1 MSELIVVPGRRL
13 GRLSPRTDRRTLHM
27 SKYVKALAPP
37 PANCGYVSA
46 IASWPMDL
54 NDCLGDCT
62 FAAADHMIEQWT
74 GYANPPAVLIT
85 DEQTLDAYE
94 AVSGYNPNDSSSDN
108 GAVMLDVLKYWR
120 ATGIG
125 GHKIVAYVSVNFK
138 DHTEVMQ
145 AVQLFG
151 NCYVGI
157 SLPVSAQNP
166 VPGFNG
172 NPVWSTPGGGP
183 VGDGA
188 PGSWGG
194 HSVPIVG
201 YGVDGEGNAGT
212 EVITWGQV
220 YDMTWG
226 FVDNYVEEAWAVLSA
241 DWIEPDKLA
250 PSGFS
255 LSELQADLRDV
266 TGQTVALTEK
276 RSTQVR
282 LSHLLRK

>member
-1 MSELIVVPGRRL
+1 MVTTEFADRGRSDAETESARKRL
-13 GRLSPRTDRRTLHM
+13 PER
-27 SKYVKALAPP
+27 
-37 PANCGYVSA
+37 
-46 IASWPMDL
+46 
-54 NDCLGDCT
+54 
-62 FAAADHMIEQWT
+62 
-74 GYANPPAVLIT
+74 
-85 DEQTLDAYE
+85 
-94 AVSGYNPNDSSSDN
+94 AVSVVECDCS
-108 GAVMLDVLKYWR
+108 GADATPSPSRRGLK
-120 ATGIG
+120 
-125 GHKIVAYVSVNFK
+125 
-138 DHTEVMQ
+138 
-145 AVQLFG
+145 
-151 NCYVGI
+151 
-157 SLPVSAQNP
+157 QNP